1 MWACLLDM
9 SVAMCAMRFLVGYVY
24 CNVWYRVSCWI
35 CFLQC
40 VVWGFLSAWNLQKT
54 VIFSFRINCFMNS
67 RPKDTNN
74 NSKTI
79 LCCMFVAMCGVCKS
93 SGEALGALGQLSELW
108 ESFGSSGKPL
118 GALPELW
125 EL

>member
-1 MWACLLDM
+1 MCI
-9 SVAMCAMRFLVGYVY
+9 AMYAIGFPVGYV
-24 CNVWYRVSCWI
+24 SCDVLCRASCRPEI
-35 CFLQC
+35 CKKTFL
-40 VVWGFLSAWNLQKT
+40 
-54 VIFSFRINCFMNS
+54 FSFRMKYFINS
-67 RPKDTNN
+67 RPNDI
-74 NSKTI
+74 NSNSTTI